1 VPDYGSRSATSIAKL
16 GSHNGAIG
24 QVHKAIERADAM
36 TNSHIAD
43 AFDLI
48 GDILDFQG
56 ANPFRVRA
64 YRNGARTVRDYHEP
78 LAEVAKGGEARLK
91 QIAGIGDDLAA
102 KIVLLTTNGA
112 LPMLEKLKAEVPEGV
127 LALLKIPGLGAKKAA
142 LLHKELGIKTLAD
155 LKAAC
160 DAQQVRKLKGF
171 GEKTELAILLGIG
184 FAEAAGLRLLW
195 AEADT
200 MVQQLRLHF
209 QGCKSIQQLEFA
221 GSYRRGKDTVGDLD
235 IVVVADDP
243 TEAMDALAAFVGLG
257 QILVR
262 GETKMSIRTGK
273 GFQIDLRVVPAESFG
288 AALQYFTGSKE
299 HNVILRG
306 RAKNQGLK
314 INEWGVFRV
323 KDDGGG
329 QSKET
334 RIGGA
339 TEKEVYA
346 TLKLPVFE
354 PELREGRREF
364 EWADRGEL
372 PELITLDDIRGDL
385 HMHTTA
391 TDGAASIEEMV
402 AAARGR
408 GLSYIAIT
416 DHSQRVSMARG
427 LDPTR
432 LLAQWAEIDRIRPSL
447 PKGFT
452 LLKGIECD
460 ILEKGGMDLPDD
472 VLAQADWVIA
482 SLHYGQKQTREQ
494 ITDRI
499 LGALHNPHVSIVAH
513 PTGRLLNKRE
523 PYQVDLDAVMTA
535 AKKNG
540 KLLELNANP
549 VRLDLNDVYCA
560 AAKQYGIPIV
570 ISTDAHA
577 PEEMAVMR
585 YGIVQA
591 RRAGLTKADVGNTR
605 TWVQL
610 KKLMGTSR

>member
-1 VPDYGSRSATSIAKL
+1 
-16 GSHNGAIG
+16 
-24 QVHKAIERADAM
+24 M
-36 TNSHIAD
+36 TNSEIAD

-48 GDILDFQG
+48 GDILDFQA

-78 LAEVAKGGEARLK
+78 LASLAAEGKDRLK
-91 QIAGIGDDLAA
+91 QIASIGDDLAA
-102 KIVLLTTNGA
+102 KIVTLVSTGT
-112 LPMLEKLKAEVPEGV
+112 LPMLDELKAQVPESV
-127 LALLKIPGLGAKKAA
+127 LALIRIPGVGPKKAA
-142 LLHKELGIKTLAD
+142 VLHKELGIKTLAD

-160 DAQQVRKLKGF
+160 EALQVQHLKGF
-171 GEKTELAILLGIG
+171 GEKTQKAILEGIC
-184 FAEAAGLRLLW
+184 FAETAGLRLLW
-195 AEADT
+195 AEADS
-200 MVQQLRLHF
+200 MVAQLRRHF
-209 QGCKSIQQLEFA
+209 EKCKGIQQLEFA
-221 GSYRRGKDTVGDLD
+221 GSYRRGKETVGDLD
-235 IVVVADDP
+235 ILVVATDP
-243 TEAMDALAAFVGLG
+243 TEAMDALGQVVGHG
-257 QILVR
+257 QVLAR
-262 GETKMSIRTGK
+262 GPTKMSIRTAK

-306 RAKNQGLK
+306 RAKAQGLK

-323 KDDGGG
+323 KND
-329 QSKET
+329 KET
-334 RIGGA
+334 RVAGA
-339 TEKEVYA
+339 TEEEVYA
-346 TLKLPVFE
+346 TLKLPVFP

-364 EWADRGEL
+364 DWADRGEL
-372 PELITLDDIRGDL
+372 PELISIDDIRGDL

-391 TDGAASIEEMV
+391 SDGAATIEEMIE
-402 AAARGR
+402 AARRR

-427 LDPTR
+427 LDPKR
-432 LLAQWAEIDRIRPSL
+432 VLAQWKEIDRIRESL

-452 LLKGIECD
+452 VLKGIECD

-482 SLHYGQKQTREQ
+482 SVHYGQKQTREQ

-499 LGALHNPHVSIVAH
+499 LGALDNPHVCIIAH

-523 PYQVDLDAVMTA
+523 PYQVDLDAVMAA
-535 AKKNG
+535 AKKKH

-560 AAKQYGIPIV
+560 AAKQHGIPIV

-577 PEEMAVMR
+577 PDEMEVLR

-591 RRAGLTKADVGNTR
+591 RRAGLTTADVANTR
-605 TWVQL
+605 SWPQM
-610 KKLMGTSR
+610 KKLFGK

>member
-1 VPDYGSRSATSIAKL
+1 V
-16 GSHNGAIG
+16 
-24 QVHKAIERADAM
+24 
-36 TNSHIAD
+36 TNSEIAD

-48 GDILDFQG
+48 GDILDFQA

-78 LAEVAKGGEARLK
+78 LAGLAAEGKDRLK
-91 QIAGIGDDLAA
+91 QIASIGDDLAA
-102 KIVLLTTNGA
+102 KIVTLVSTGT
-112 LPMLEKLKAEVPEGV
+112 LPMLEELKAQVPESV
-127 LALLKIPGLGAKKAA
+127 LALIRIPGVGPKKAA
-142 LLHKELGIKTLAD
+142 VLHKELGIKTLAD

-160 DAQQVRKLKGF
+160 EALQVQALKGF
-171 GEKTELAILLGIG
+171 GEKTQKAILEGIC
-184 FAEAAGLRLLW
+184 FAETAGLRLLW
-195 AEADT
+195 AEADS
-200 MVQQLRLHF
+200 MVAQLRRHF
-209 QGCKSIQQLEFA
+209 EMCKGIKQLEFA
-221 GSYRRGKDTVGDLD
+221 GSYRRGKETVGDLD
-235 IVVVADDP
+235 ILVVATDP
-243 TEAMDALAAFVGLG
+243 TEAMDALGQVVGHG
-257 QILVR
+257 QILAR
-262 GETKMSIRTGK
+262 GPTKMSIRTAK
-273 GFQIDLRVVPAESFG
+273 GFQIDLRVVPEESFG

-306 RAKNQGLK
+306 RAKSAGLK

-323 KDDGGG
+323 KGD
-329 QSKET
+329 KET
-334 RIGGA
+334 RVAGA
-339 TEKEVYA
+339 TEEEVYA
-346 TLKLPVFE
+346 TLKLPVFP

-372 PELITLDDIRGDL
+372 PALVTLEDMRGDL

-391 TDGAASIEEMV
+391 SDGAATIEEMI
-402 AAARGR
+402 AAARQR

-427 LDPTR
+427 LDPKR
-432 LLAQWAEIDRIRPSL
+432 VLAQWKEIDRIRPSL

-482 SLHYGQKQTREQ
+482 SVHYGQKQSREQ

-499 LGALHNPHVSIVAH
+499 LGALHNPHVSIIAH

-523 PYQVDLDAVMTA
+523 PYQVDLDAVMVA
-535 AKKNG
+535 AKKNR

-549 VRLDLNDVYCA
+549 IRLDLNDVYCA
-560 AAKQYGIPIV
+560 AARQHGIPIV

-577 PEEMAVMR
+577 PDEMEVMR

-591 RRAGLTKADVGNTR
+591 RRAGLTKADVANTR
-605 TWVQL
+605 PWAQVQ
-610 KKLMGTSR
+610 KLFGQ

>member
-1 VPDYGSRSATSIAKL
+1 V
-16 GSHNGAIG
+16 
-24 QVHKAIERADAM
+24 
-36 TNSHIAD
+36 TNSEIAD

-48 GDILDFQG
+48 GDILDFQA

-78 LAEVAKGGEARLK
+78 LAGLAAEGKDRLK
-91 QIAGIGDDLAA
+91 QIASIGDDLAV
-102 KIVLLTTNGA
+102 KIVTLVSTGT
-112 LPMLEKLKAEVPEGV
+112 LPMLEELKAQVPESV
-127 LALLKIPGLGAKKAA
+127 LALIRIPGVGPKKAA
-142 LLHKELGIKTLAD
+142 VLHKELGIKTLAD

-160 DAQQVRKLKGF
+160 ESLQVQHLKGF
-171 GEKTELAILLGIG
+171 GEKTQKAILEGIC
-184 FAEAAGLRLLW
+184 FAETAGLRLLW
-195 AEADT
+195 AEADS
-200 MVQQLRLHF
+200 MVAQLRWHF
-209 QGCKSIQQLEFA
+209 EKCKGIQQLEFA
-221 GSYRRGKDTVGDLD
+221 GSYRRGKETVGDLD
-235 IVVVADDP
+235 ILVVATDP
-243 TEAMDALAAFVGLG
+243 TEAMDALGQVVGHG
-257 QILVR
+257 QVLAR
-262 GETKMSIRTGK
+262 GPTKMSIRTAK

-306 RAKNQGLK
+306 RAKAQGLK
-314 INEWGVFRV
+314 INEWGVFCV
-323 KDDGGG
+323 KNDR
-329 QSKET
+329 ET
-334 RIGGA
+334 RVAGA
-339 TEKEVYA
+339 TEEDVYA
-346 TLKLPVFE
+346 TLKLPVFP

-364 EWADRGEL
+364 DWADRGEL
-372 PELITLDDIRGDL
+372 PELISIDDIRGDL

-391 TDGAASIEEMV
+391 SDGAATIEEMIE
-402 AAARGR
+402 AARRR

-427 LDPTR
+427 LDPKR
-432 LLAQWAEIDRIRPSL
+432 VLAQWKEIDRIRESL

-452 LLKGIECD
+452 VLKGIECD

-482 SLHYGQKQTREQ
+482 SVHYGQKQTREQ

-499 LGALHNPHVSIVAH
+499 LGALDNSHVCIIAH

-523 PYQVDLDAVMTA
+523 PYQVDLDAVMAA
-535 AKKNG
+535 AKKKH

-560 AAKQYGIPIV
+560 AAKQHGIPIV

-577 PEEMAVMR
+577 PDEMEVLR

-591 RRAGLTKADVGNTR
+591 RRAGLTTADVANTR
-605 TWVQL
+605 SWPQM
-610 KKLMGTSR
+610 KKLFGK